1 MHQETYQ
8 PLSRNNAPAGIPG
21 CILNFGLCSI
31 CLIHIVFVLS
41 GGGGEGSGWRIGGGG
56 RREEGGSSGGVGVT
70 VVRDTKKSV
79 TQ

>member
-8 PLSRNNAPAGIPG
+8 PLPRNNAPAGGIPG

-41 GGGGEGSGWRIGGGG
+41 GGGGEGSG
-56 RREEGGSSGGVGVT
+56 GVDLLAHKLRLYLT
-70 VVRDTKKSV
+70 
-79 TQ
+79 